1 MAEILK
7 QLVGSRGTQLVSR
20 YAAVG
25 LTWLAAQ
32 AKVTAD
38 AAQVEATAGFVA
50 MLAAG
55 GVCLLIDLISHSI
68 QKKAE
73 K

>member
-7 QLVGSRGTQLVSR
+7 QLVGSRGVQLVSR

-25 LTWLAAQ
+25 ITWLAAQ

-38 AAQVEATAGFVA
+38 AAQIDATAQVVA

-55 GVCLLIDLISHSI
+55 GVCLLIDLVSHSI
-68 QKKAE
+68 QKKA